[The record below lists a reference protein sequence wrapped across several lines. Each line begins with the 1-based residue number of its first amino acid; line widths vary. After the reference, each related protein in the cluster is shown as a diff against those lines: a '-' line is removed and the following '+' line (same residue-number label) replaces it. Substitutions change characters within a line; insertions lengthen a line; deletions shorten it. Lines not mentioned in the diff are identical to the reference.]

1 METEM
6 YAQISI
12 RLVVL
17 RTEVQGALEM
27 VEEVAEF
34 NLDDRELVV
43 SGVVEEE
50 VCCFSQANMGINSAH
65 RLWQ

>member
-1 METEM
+1 M

-17 RTEVQGALEM
+17 RTEVQEALEM

-43 SGVVEEE
+43 SGVEE
-50 VCCFSQANMGINSAH
+50 VCSFSTSEYGINFHSNH
-65 RLWQ
+65 RLWHQ